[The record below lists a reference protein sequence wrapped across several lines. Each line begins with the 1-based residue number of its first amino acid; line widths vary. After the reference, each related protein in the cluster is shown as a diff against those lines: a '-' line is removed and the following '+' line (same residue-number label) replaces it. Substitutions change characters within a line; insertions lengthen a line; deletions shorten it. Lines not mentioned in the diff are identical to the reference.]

1 MADQSRVK
9 MRNRFL
15 TLTITLSCTLT
26 LSSCILIEKATLTS
40 RRIYLLCKD
49 STHTVT
55 AMSGIAG
62 GMLSSRKGVLGEWKV
77 MINVPGREMSIDGSS
92 VMLTLDPEM
101 IEGKSRE
108 DAPSRGLRFLL
119 WRTKYPSFRVENSDY
134 YVEDGVVYGS
144 TNYHE
149 HEGKCEEVR

>member
-77 MINVPGREMSIDGSS
+77 MINVPGIEMSIDGS
-92 VMLTLDPEM
+92 
-101 IEGKSRE
+101 
-108 DAPSRGLRFLL
+108 
-119 WRTKYPSFRVENSDY
+119 
-134 YVEDGVVYGS
+134 
-144 TNYHE
+144 
-149 HEGKCEEVR
+149 